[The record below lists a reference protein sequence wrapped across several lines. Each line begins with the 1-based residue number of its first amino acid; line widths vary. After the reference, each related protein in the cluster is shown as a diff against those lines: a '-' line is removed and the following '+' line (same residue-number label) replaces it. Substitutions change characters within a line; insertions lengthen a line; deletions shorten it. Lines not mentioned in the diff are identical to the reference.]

1 MRGCRRGCRRCLP
14 GTAPTPSAPRSP
26 PAGPSGALGAG
37 KGEGGERGRDLGGGT
52 GERWRPAGPPAARV
66 RTSLA
71 ITATHTA
78 ILGGP
83 VATSRD
89 PQPVTRLPG
98 PRPFCHSAGLAPPR
112 RPAGKAA
119 RPVPAAGTGPA
130 APRAVAMA
138 AVAAAMRWRLL
149 QVISVAVLGASG
161 TPQPPNIL
169 LLLMD
174 DVSAG
179 WAPGE
184 RCARGGGGGGRGGG
198 VPWEERPWGRSAGV
212 GVAPGPADCSLAGE

>member
-1 MRGCRRGCRRCLP
+1 MRSCRRGCRRHLP

-26 PAGPSGALGAG
+26 PAGPSGALRAG
-37 KGEGGERGRDLGGGT
+37 KGEGGRRRARTGPGRGYRRAPEHCGATRRPRTHLLGDHRHAHRHLG
-52 GERWRPAGPPAARV
+52 RPGRPHHVTPR
-66 RTSLA
+66 
-71 ITATHTA
+71 
-78 ILGGP
+78 
-83 VATSRD
+83 
-89 PQPVTRLPG
+89 PVTRLPG
-98 PRPFCHSAGLAPPR
+98 PRPSCHSAGLAPPR

-119 RPVPAAGTGPA
+119 RPVPAAGPGPA
-130 APRAVAMA
+130 APGVVAMA

-149 QVISVAVLGASG
+149 QVISVAALGATG

-184 RCARGGGGGGRGGG
+184 RCARGGGWGSPVGGTAVRA
-198 VPWEERPWGRSAGV
+198 VSRCR
-212 GVAPGPADCSLAGE
+212 VAPGPADCSLAGE